1 MRYRFEG
8 LIFGGAYTWR
18 GSFFRFG
25 ARGAYLKRDAYSVL
39 LALRGG
45 AMRRSRYVSL
55 TSWQNLLILTNRGP
69 ANMAEKK
76 QKIDMHNFP
85 VRGHSH
91 FLNSSPGVSSKLLH
105 FSKRIDRA
113 LGVMGRFYHFQPS
126 CFPYIKLITLQSG
139 RS

>member
-1 MRYRFEG
+1 MVGSKFIVFALFYFVFEGNFPSTSPRGAYIWRGDLTEGFLCYRFGG

-55 TSWQNLLILTNRGP
+55 TSW
-69 ANMAEKK
+69 
-76 QKIDMHNFP
+76 
-85 VRGHSH
+85 
-91 FLNSSPGVSSKLLH
+91 
-105 FSKRIDRA
+105 
-113 LGVMGRFYHFQPS
+113 
-126 CFPYIKLITLQSG
+126 
-139 RS
+139 

>member
-39 LALRGG
+39 LALRGA

-55 TSWQNLLILTNRGP
+55 TWWQNLLILTNRGP
-69 ANMAEKK
+69 ANMAEKT
-76 QKIDMHNFP
+76 QKLTCIT
-85 VRGHSH
+85 
-91 FLNSSPGVSSKLLH
+91 FLCEV
-105 FSKRIDRA
+105 I
-113 LGVMGRFYHFQPS
+113 
-126 CFPYIKLITLQSG
+126 LIF
-139 RS
+139 